1 MQMKGCYRLPFFVR
15 LFQQPVCDR
24 HFLSILTPTGG
35 TTFLTAHSRLH
46 FPSSSI
52 WQSSSAL
59 HKVPVQVQ
67 RYLRDLYGDARSS
80 LRFPEKS
87 PHLILRVVFPR
98 KTLHSLVPTF
108 SMAPET
114 GTYRS
119 DRKTHIKKNDYP
131 QRYP

>member
-15 LFQQPVCDR
+15 LFQQSVFDW
-24 HFLSILTPTGG
+24 HFLSILAPTGG
-35 TTFLTAHSRLH
+35 TVFLTAHSRLH
-46 FPSSSI
+46 FSSSSI

-87 PHLILRVVFPR
+87 PHLILRVVFLR
-98 KTLHSLVPTF
+98 KTLHPLVPTF

-119 DRKTHIKKNDYP
+119 GRKTHIK
-131 QRYP
+131 QCRRTE

>member
-1 MQMKGCYRLPFFVR
+1 MKGCYRLPFFVR

-59 HKVPVQVQ
+59 HKVPMQVQ
-67 RYLRDLYGDARSS
+67 RYLRDLYGNARSS

-98 KTLHSLVPTF
+98 KTLHPLVPAFVMHTKQEHTE
-108 SMAPET
+108 AT
-114 GTYRS
+114 GR
-119 DRKTHIKKNDYP
+119 RI
-131 QRYP
+131 